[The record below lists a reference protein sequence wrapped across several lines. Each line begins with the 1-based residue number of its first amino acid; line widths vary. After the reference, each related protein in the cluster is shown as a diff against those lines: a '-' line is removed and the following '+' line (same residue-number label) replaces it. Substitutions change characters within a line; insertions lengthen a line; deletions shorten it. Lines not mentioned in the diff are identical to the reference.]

1 MSLLDKFGCTA
12 QRFSKR
18 VWICTGKMPHLKLQ
32 TVLICKLW
40 ILLLFRKLSSIQ
52 LSTHSICIEILIASM
67 ISFSLFSFF
76 LFWSTNKISFTL
88 FLLCYCKY
96 FFISESIFSSQT
108 YTFLFCQYRNHQFG
122 HVLTVGNILL
132 NSLINYQ
139 RQSLNFLRGFQL
151 SYFDQISY
159 WFIWYFYCHY

>member
-1 MSLLDKFGCTA
+1 M
-12 QRFSKR
+12 
-18 VWICTGKMPHLKLQ
+18 
-32 TVLICKLW
+32 
-40 ILLLFRKLSSIQ
+40 LLFRKLSSIQ

-67 ISFSLFSFF
+67 ISFSLFSFC

-108 YTFLFCQYRNHQFG
+108 YTFLFCQYQNHQFG